1 MAQKIKQ
8 EANTTTTDQR
18 IAQLQS
24 EVHQLRAIL
33 DEQSD
38 QLAKQQKLMQLI
50 QFSWLTFFFVVF
62 NSVLLGLFVV
72 IFIKDRGQFLALAYS
87 MIGISIADTCKQR
100 RLSLIM
106 LFLTADGVY
115 VGEYTRKKLIQV
127 ITANYM

>member
-1 MAQKIKQ
+1 MTMAQTIKQ

-62 NSVLLGLFVV
+62 NLVLLGLFVV
-72 IFIKDRGQFLALAYS
+72 IFIKDKG
-87 MIGISIADTCKQR
+87 
-100 RLSLIM
+100 
-106 LFLTADGVY
+106 
-115 VGEYTRKKLIQV
+115 
-127 ITANYM
+127 